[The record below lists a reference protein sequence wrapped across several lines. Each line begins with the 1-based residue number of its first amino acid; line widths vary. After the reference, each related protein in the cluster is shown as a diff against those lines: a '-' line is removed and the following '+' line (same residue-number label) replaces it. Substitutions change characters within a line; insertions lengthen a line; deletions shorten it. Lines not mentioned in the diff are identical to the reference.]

1 LRLCRRNDRYYD
13 NTLIGNNGGVIKK
26 ITPDN
31 VIIEEDVYNTTG
43 ELEKNIRS
51 IKIQSQE

>member
-1 LRLCRRNDRYYD
+1 MDEFGYIVLE
-13 NTLIGNNGGVIKK
+13 NTLIGSNGGIVKK
-26 ITPDN
+26 ITPDK
-31 VIIEEDVYNTTG
+31 VIIEEDVYNSSG